1 MRHVVAWFVV
11 LRTLATAQHSIRDGA
26 GSDINESAASGKEY
40 CFCIHADQRD
50 LFLAA
55 DTAAEQVRGRRHRFQ
70 GCKTIERAASDAQ
83 CMASC
88 AGEPS
93 ARQAGIAGARRAAE
107 IVGGKRRRRRGTA
120 RHAAGEHFVVVSPSQ
135 VEWMDMIAQCQGK
148 KSKLEVKPGDR

>member
-55 DTAAEQVRGRRHRFQ
+55 DTAAEQVRGPAAPIDRPNRLTDA
-70 GCKTIERAASDAQ
+70 KTTQRAAF
-83 CMASC
+83 
-88 AGEPS
+88 G
-93 ARQAGIAGARRAAE
+93 RTLHGINAPVCEVPGRPALPA
-107 IVGGKRRRRRGTA
+107 
-120 RHAAGEHFVVVSPSQ
+120 HAAHA
-135 VEWMDMIAQCQGK
+135 AQLK
-148 KSKLEVKPGDR
+148 A

>member
-55 DTAAEQVRGRRHRFQ
+55 DTAAEQVRGPAAPIDRPNRLTDA
-70 GCKTIERAASDAQ
+70 KTTQRAAF
-83 CMASC
+83 
-88 AGEPS
+88 G
-93 ARQAGIAGARRAAE
+93 RTVHGINAPVCEVPGRPALPA
-107 IVGGKRRRRRGTA
+107 
-120 RHAAGEHFVVVSPSQ
+120 HAAQ
-135 VEWMDMIAQCQGK
+135 LKA
-148 KSKLEVKPGDR
+148 

>member
-55 DTAAEQVRGRRHRFQ
+55 DTAAEQVRGPAAPTESVNRRKDNTTRGIRTH
-70 GCKTIERAASDAQ
+70 
-83 CMASC
+83 
-88 AGEPS
+88 S
-93 ARQAGIAGARRAAE
+93 AWHHAPVCEVPGRPAMPA
-107 IVGGKRRRRRGTA
+107 
-120 RHAAGEHFVVVSPSQ
+120 HAAHA
-135 VEWMDMIAQCQGK
+135 AQLK
-148 KSKLEVKPGDR
+148 A

>member
-55 DTAAEQVRGRRHRFQ
+55 DTAAEQARGP
-70 GCKTIERAASDAQ
+70 AAPTGRSVN
-83 CMASC
+83 
-88 AGEPS
+88 G
-93 ARQAGIAGARRAAE
+93 
-107 IVGGKRRRRRGTA
+107 
-120 RHAAGEHFVVVSPSQ
+120 
-135 VEWMDMIAQCQGK
+135 
-148 KSKLEVKPGDR
+148 

>member
-55 DTAAEQVRGRRHRFQ
+55 DTAAEQVRGRRHRSI
-70 GCKTIERAASDAQ
+70 G
-83 CMASC
+83 
-88 AGEPS
+88 
-93 ARQAGIAGARRAAE
+93 
-107 IVGGKRRRRRGTA
+107 
-120 RHAAGEHFVVVSPSQ
+120 
-135 VEWMDMIAQCQGK
+135 
-148 KSKLEVKPGDR
+148 

>member
-55 DTAAEQVRGRRHRFQ
+55 DTAAEQVRGPAAPIDRSANRRKDNTTR
-70 GCKTIERAASDAQ
+70 
-83 CMASC
+83 
-88 AGEPS
+88 
-93 ARQAGIAGARRAAE
+93 GIGRTVHGINAPVCEVPGRPALPA
-107 IVGGKRRRRRGTA
+107 
-120 RHAAGEHFVVVSPSQ
+120 HAAQ
-135 VEWMDMIAQCQGK
+135 LKA
-148 KSKLEVKPGDR
+148 